1 MKLPQILAVL
11 FLALSVL
18 PTRAAFFKDDSKKG
32 AKELFEKAQKEG
44 NDKAQ
49 QSQDFCDAAKL
60 EPKEKKYIEACNNSR
75 GGGGGAH
82 DDEATLAAAQAAFQ
96 NHDLDKAET
105 LAHQIPGSD
114 PKVAGQVKILLDN
127 IRNERNSSQSTAAIK
142 AAWEHGDFKAVEY
155 LAEAMTTPAG
165 KAAAVPYLKNV
176 ASYNAYIDAANK
188 AEAQNPESA
197 KEPLGYAYSLNPHGP
212 VDVPARLRAI
222 DVEIANRN
230 NSKYFQTPSTQGTT
244 AKATTPPPQPPP
256 PTNNPPAKAPA
267 PTTQTSGNPDDLTQ
281 KVNSLLSDA
290 RNAEKQG
297 NSTQAL
303 SDYAKVLKMQPGNG
317 EAQASTTRLEQAIK
331 SDPAAALAELKS
343 AIRSFY
349 QAQYDDAR
357 RALMDYIE
365 SPQTAKNPGAADFY
379 LGATYIER
387 AILRTPSGQLKEPP
401 EDAISAFK
409 AARKANYNPIR
420 TYVSPALLKI
430 WDATAQ

>member
-1 MKLPQILAVL
+1 MKLPRILVIL
-11 FLALSVL
+11 CLALSFL
-18 PTRAAFFKDDSKKG
+18 PTHAAFFEDKSKKE

-44 NDKAQ
+44 NDKAL
-49 QSQDFCDAAKL
+49 QSQDYCQAAQM
-60 EPKEKKYIEACNNSR
+60 EPKEKKYVEACNNSR
-75 GGGGGAH
+75 GGGGGGGGSR
-82 DDEATLAAAQAAFQ
+82 DDEATLASAQAAFQ

-105 LAHQIPGSD
+105 LAHQIPGND
-114 PKVAGQVKILLDN
+114 PKVAGQLRILFEN

-155 LAEAMTTPAG
+155 LAEAMTTTAG
-165 KAAAVPYLKNV
+165 RAAAVPYLKNV
-176 ASYNAYIDAANK
+176 AAYNAYIDAANK
-188 AEAQNPESA
+188 AEATNPEAA

-222 DVEIANRN
+222 DVEIANKN
-230 NSKYFQTPSTQGTT
+230 NAKYFQTPSTPSAPAKTPKPQDQPSAPPVQTQT
-244 AKATTPPPQPPP
+244 ASTPPPA
-256 PTNNPPAKAPA
+256 N
-267 PTTQTSGNPDDLTQ
+267 SDDLTQ
-281 KVNSLLSDA
+281 KVNGLLSDA

-297 NSTQAL
+297 NSTLAI
-303 SDYAKVLKMQPGNG
+303 SDYARVLKLQPGNS
-317 EAQASTTRLEQAIK
+317 EAQASSTRLEQAIK

-357 RALMDYIE
+357 RALMDYLE

-387 AILRTPSGQLKEPP
+387 AILRTPAGQLKEPP

-409 AARKANYNPIR
+409 AARKASYNPVR
-420 TYVSPALLKI
+420 AYVSPALLKT
-430 WDATAQ
+430 WDSTAQ